1 MTSAVFFAFITSLF
15 ICMALIPPLQVN
27 AGRWSFMDLPGERK
41 VHANPIPRIGGIA
54 FGFAALLSI
63 FFWVP
68 QDPIIL
74 PVLLGAAIILGFGIW
89 DDRANLHYRS
99 KLIGQL
105 LAVLVI
111 VAVGHIW
118 FEQVPFFYEEEAP
131 LWLTIPLTVVFL
143 VGASNAV
150 NLSDGLD
157 GLAGGLAFLS
167 FAGIAYLA
175 YLSHDTTVLILAA
188 GFLGGLLGF
197 LRYNTYPAKIFMGD
211 AGSQLLGF
219 SMGVLV
225 LLLSDPARAPFPVSV
240 GLLVL
245 GLPFLDTI
253 AVMGQRLA
261 KGRSPFIGD
270 RNHVHHK
277 LLALGLSHYEAVIV
291 IYGIQAVMVGL
302 AYLLRWQSD
311 ALILATYA
319 AFALAMFALF
329 AATERGGM
337 LLSESSKGRVL
348 SDTKLARAGL
358 WFSDMAPRF
367 LAVVVPL
374 FLIANVFLP
383 GHVPIDVGY
392 AALSLFVVVLGGLWF
407 FPHYRSHFVRGGLYV
422 GSAFLMYM
430 GEQSGLPEI
439 WPIYVTQN
447 TLLAVIAILV
457 LLSMRFSRGNR
468 FQTTPLDY
476 LMVFFALIVPLLP
489 EMRADMPTLSVL
501 AAKLIV
507 LYFSFELLLHTF
519 ADRMKQFGLVSL
531 GILLG
536 LGVRAWL

>member
-1 MTSAVFFAFITSLF
+1 MTSAVFFTFICSLF
-15 ICMALIPPLQVN
+15 ICMALIPLLQRY
-27 AGRWSFMDLPGERK
+27 ASQWQLLDMPGGRK
-41 VHANPIPRIGGIA
+41 VHANPTPRIGGIA
-54 FGFAALLSI
+54 FGLASAVSICIWGTQEPVVLPMLLSGLVI
-63 FFWVP
+63 M
-68 QDPIIL
+68 
-74 PVLLGAAIILGFGIW
+74 GFGIW
-89 DDRANLHYRS
+89 DDRAGLNYKT
-99 KLIGQL
+99 KLLGQL
-105 LAVLVI
+105 AAAFVI
-111 VAVGHIW
+111 IVFGEVH
-118 FEQVPFFYEEEAP
+118 FVQLPFLYEQDAP
-131 LWLTIPLTVVFL
+131 LWLTLPLTLIFL
-143 VGASNAV
+143 LGAANAV

-175 YLSHDTTVLILAA
+175 YTSHDLTVLISATGL
-188 GFLGGLLGF
+188 LGGLLGF

-225 LLLSDPARAPFPVSV
+225 LLLIDPSRAPFPVSV
-240 GLLVL
+240 GLLAL

-253 AVMGQRLA
+253 AVMGQRMA
-261 KGRSPFIGD
+261 KRRSPFIGD

-277 LLALGLSHYEAVIV
+277 LLALDLSHYEAVIV

-302 AYLLRWQSD
+302 AYILRWHSD
-311 ALILATYA
+311 ALILTVYGS
-319 AFALAMFALF
+319 FAIGMFTLF
-329 AATERGGM
+329 VVAEHRGVRFV
-337 LLSESSKGRVL
+337 ESGDGRVL
-348 SDTKLARAGL
+348 GNTQLAHAGMWL
-358 WFSDMAPRF
+358 SDMALKF
-367 LAVVVPL
+367 LAVMVPL
-374 FLIANVFLP
+374 FLVVNVFLP
-383 GHVPIDVGY
+383 GHVPMDVGY
-392 AALSLFVVVLGGLWF
+392 AALSLFAVVLGGLWF
-407 FPHYRSHFVRGGLYV
+407 MPQYRSHFVRGGLYV

-430 GEQSGLPEI
+430 GEQGDISDI

-447 TLLAVIAILV
+447 TLLAVMAILV
-457 LLSMRFSRGNR
+457 LLSMRFNRESR

-519 ADRMKQFGLVSL
+519 TERVKQFGLVSL
-531 GILLG
+531 WVLLG

>member
-1 MTSAVFFAFITSLF
+1 MTSAVFFSFITSLF

-27 AGRWSFMDLPGERK
+27 AGRWRFMDLPGERK

-54 FGFAALLSI
+54 FGFSALLSI

-68 QDPIIL
+68 QDPIVL
-74 PVLLGAAIILGFGIW
+74 PVLLSSLIILGFGIW
-89 DDRANLHYRS
+89 DDRAGLHYKI

-105 LAVLVI
+105 LAALVVVI
-111 VAVGHIW
+111 GGIH
-118 FEQVPFFYEEEAP
+118 FEQIPFLFEDNVPM
-131 LWLTIPLTVVFL
+131 WLAIPLTVLFL
-143 VGASNAV
+143 VGAANAV

-157 GLAGGLAFLS
+157 GLAGGLAFLG

-175 YLSHDTTVLILAA
+175 YLAHDVTVLVMAA
-188 GFLGGLLGF
+188 GILGGLLGF
-197 LRYNTYPAKIFMGD
+197 LRYNTYPAIIFMGD

-225 LLLSDPARAPFPVSV
+225 LVLSDPSRTPFTVAV
-240 GLLVL
+240 GLLIL

-253 AVMGQRLA
+253 AVMGQRLIR
-261 KGRSPFIGD
+261 GRSPFIGD

-291 IYGIQAVMVGL
+291 IYGIQATMLGL
-302 AYLLRWQSD
+302 AYFLRWQSD
-311 ALILATYA
+311 ALVLAAYG
-319 AFALAMFALF
+319 AFAMAMFTLF
-329 AATERGGM
+329 VATERGDLARSSPPDGRM
-337 LLSESSKGRVL
+337 LSN
-348 SDTKLARAGL
+348 TKLARAAQWL
-358 WFSDMAPRF
+358 SEMAPRF
-367 LAVVVPL
+367 LAIVVPS

-383 GHVPIDVGY
+383 GHVPLDVGY
-392 AALSLFVVVLGGLWF
+392 AALSLFAVLLAGLWLL
-407 FPHYRSHFVRGGLYV
+407 PQHRSHFVRGGLYV

-430 GEQSGLPEI
+430 GEQSNLSDM
-439 WPIYVTQN
+439 WPLYVTYN
-447 TLLAVIAILV
+447 TLLAIIAILV
-457 LLSMRFSRGNR
+457 VLSMRFGRGNR

-476 LMVFFALIVPLLP
+476 LIVFFALIVPLLP
-489 EMRADMPTLSVL
+489 EMRADMPTLSIL

-519 ADRMKQFGLVSL
+519 DDRMKQFGFVSL
-531 GILLG
+531 WILFG

>member
-1 MTSAVFFAFITSLF
+1 MTSAVFFSFITSLF
-15 ICMALIPPLQVN
+15 ICMALIPPLQLN

-41 VHANPIPRIGGIA
+41 VHANPIPRVGGIA

-68 QDPIIL
+68 QDPIIP
-74 PVLLGAAIILGFGIW
+74 PVLVSAAIILGFGIW
-89 DDRANLHYRS
+89 DDRANLNYRT

-105 LAVLVI
+105 LAVFVVVVI
-111 VAVGHIW
+111 GHIR
-118 FEQVPFFYEEEAP
+118 FEQIPFFYEEEAP
-131 LWLTIPLTVVFL
+131 LWLTVPLTVVFL

-167 FAGIAYLA
+167 FAGIAYLT
-175 YLSHDTTVLILAA
+175 YLSHDITLLVLAA

-197 LRYNTYPAKIFMGD
+197 LRYNTYPARIFMGD

-225 LLLSDPARAPFPVSV
+225 LVLSDPSRTPFPVSV

-253 AVMGQRLA
+253 AVMAQRIA

-270 RNHVHHK
+270 RNQGHHK

-311 ALILATYA
+311 ALIFTMYG
-319 AFALAMFALF
+319 AFATAMFALF
-329 AATERGGM
+329 VATERRRVP
-337 LLSESSKGRVL
+337 LSVSSSGRVL

-358 WFSDMAPRF
+358 WLSDMAPRF

-374 FLIANVFLP
+374 FLVANVFLP
-383 GHVPIDVGY
+383 GRVPMDVGY
-392 AALSLFVVVLGGLWF
+392 AALSLFAVVLVGLWL
-407 FPHYRSHFVRGGLYV
+407 FPEYRSHFVRGGLYV

-430 GEQSGLPEI
+430 GEQSGMSDI
-439 WPIYVTQN
+439 WPIYVTHN
-447 TLLAVIAILV
+447 TLLALIALLV

-489 EMRADMPTLSVL
+489 EMRADMPTLSIL

-519 ADRMKQFGLVSL
+519 AERMRQFGLVSL
-531 GILLG
+531 WVLLG
-536 LGVRAWL
+536 LGIKAWL

>member
-1 MTSAVFFAFITSLF
+1 MTPVLMS
-15 ICMALIPPLQVN
+15 ALII
-27 AGRWSFMDLPGERK
+27 M
-41 VHANPIPRIGGIA
+41 
-54 FGFAALLSI
+54 
-63 FFWVP
+63 
-68 QDPIIL
+68 
-74 PVLLGAAIILGFGIW
+74 GFGIW
-89 DDRANLHYRS
+89 DDRANLNYKT
-99 KLIGQL
+99 KLVGQL
-105 LAVLVI
+105 LAVFVVVVI
-111 VAVGHIW
+111 GQIH
-118 FEQVPFFYEEEAP
+118 FEQIPFFDEEEAP
-131 LWLTIPLTVVFL
+131 LWLAVPLTVVFL

-175 YLSHDTTVLILAA
+175 YLSHDLTVLVLAA

-225 LLLSDPARAPFPVSV
+225 LLLSDPSRDPFPISV

-253 AVMGQRLA
+253 AVMAQRLA
-261 KGRSPFIGD
+261 KGCSPFIGD

-329 AATERGGM
+329 AATERGRM
-337 LLSESSKGRVL
+337 ILSETSKGRVL
-348 SDTKLARAGL
+348 SDSKLARAGL

-392 AALSLFVVVLGGLWF
+392 AALSLFVVVLGGLRF
-407 FPHYRSHFVRGGLYV
+407 LPRYRSHFVRGGLYV

-430 GEQSGLPEI
+430 GEQSRIPDI

-447 TLLAVIAILV
+447 TLLAMIAILV

>member
-1 MTSAVFFAFITSLF
+1 MTSAVFFSFITSLF
-15 ICMALIPPLQVN
+15 ICMALIPPLQMN

-63 FFWVP
+63 FFWAP
-68 QDPIIL
+68 QDPIIT
-74 PVLLGAAIILGFGIW
+74 PVLVSATIILGFGIW
-89 DDRANLHYRS
+89 DDRANLNYRT
-99 KLIGQL
+99 KLVGQL
-105 LAVLVI
+105 LAIFVVVI
-111 VAVGHIW
+111 FGHIH
-118 FEQVPFFYEEEAP
+118 FEQIPFLHDEEAP
-131 LWLTIPLTVVFL
+131 LWLTMPLTVVFL

-175 YLSHDTTVLILAA
+175 YLSHETTVLVLAA

-197 LRYNTYPAKIFMGD
+197 LRYNTYPARIFMGD

-225 LLLSDPARAPFPVSV
+225 LLMSDPARAPFPVTV

-245 GLPFLDTI
+245 GLPFLDTL

-277 LLALGLSHYEAVIV
+277 LLALGLSHHEAVIV

-311 ALILATYA
+311 ALIFTMYG

-329 AATERGGM
+329 VAAERGGL
-337 LLSESSKGRVL
+337 LLSETSKGRVL
-348 SDTKLARAGL
+348 SDTKLARAGIWL
-358 WFSDMAPRF
+358 SDMAPRF

-374 FLIANVFLP
+374 FLIASVFLP
-383 GHVPIDVGY
+383 GHVPMDVGY
-392 AALSLFVVVLGGLWF
+392 AAFSLFAVVLGGLWF
-407 FPHYRSHFVRGGLYV
+407 MPEYRSHFVRGGLYV

-430 GEQSGLPEI
+430 GEQSGIPEI

-447 TLLAVIAILV
+447 TLLALIALLV

-489 EMRADMPTLSVL
+489 EMRADMPTLSIL

-507 LYFSFELLLHTF
+507 LYFSFELLLHSF
-519 ADRMKQFGLVSL
+519 VDRVKHLGFLSL
-531 GILLG
+531 WVLFG

>member
-1 MTSAVFFAFITSLF
+1 MTSAVFFCFITSLF
-15 ICMALIPPLQVN
+15 ICMALIPPLQMN

-54 FGFAALLSI
+54 FGSAAILSI

-68 QDPIIL
+68 QDPVIAPAL
-74 PVLLGAAIILGFGIW
+74 VSAAILLGFGIW
-89 DDRANLHYRS
+89 DDRANLNYRT
-99 KLIGQL
+99 KLLGQL
-105 LAVLVI
+105 LAVLVVVVI
-111 VAVGHIW
+111 GQIR
-118 FEQVPFFYEEEAP
+118 FEQIPFLYEEEAP
-131 LWLTIPLTVVFL
+131 LWLTVPLTVIFL

-150 NLSDGLD
+150 NFSDGLD

-175 YLSHDTTVLILAA
+175 YLFHDTTVLVLAA

-197 LRYNTYPAKIFMGD
+197 LRYNTYPARIFMGD

-219 SMGVLV
+219 SMGILV
-225 LLLSDPARAPFPVSV
+225 ILMGDPARDPFPVSI
-240 GLLVL
+240 GLLLL
-245 GLPFLDTI
+245 GLPFLDTV
-253 AVMGQRLA
+253 AVMIQRLL

-277 LLALGLSHYEAVIV
+277 LLALGLSHHEAVIV

-311 ALILATYA
+311 KLILTVYG
-319 AFALAMFALF
+319 AFATGMFTLF
-329 AATERGGM
+329 VATERRRVP
-337 LLSESSKGRVL
+337 LSVSSSGRVL

-358 WFSDMAPRF
+358 WLSDMAPKF
-367 LAVVVPL
+367 LAIVVPL
-374 FLIANVFLP
+374 FLVANVFLP
-383 GHVPIDVGY
+383 GHVPTDVGV
-392 AALSLFVVVLGGLWF
+392 AAISLFVVVMAGPWF
-407 FPHYRSHFVRGGLYV
+407 MPQYRSHFVRGGLYV

-430 GEQSGLPEI
+430 GEQSGMLDI
-439 WPIYVTQN
+439 WPVYVTHN
-447 TLLAVIAILV
+447 TLLALIALLV
-457 LLSMRFSRGNR
+457 LLSMRFSRANR

-489 EMRADMPTLSVL
+489 EMRADMPTLSIL

-507 LYFSFELLLHTF
+507 LYFSFELILHTF
-519 ADRMKQFGLVSL
+519 NDRMKQFGLVSL
-531 GILLG
+531 WILLG
-536 LGVRAWL
+536 LGIRAWL

>member
-1 MTSAVFFAFITSLF
+1 MTSAVFFSFITSLF
-15 ICMALIPPLQVN
+15 ICMALIPPLQMN

-54 FGFAALLSI
+54 FGFAALLSV
-63 FFWVP
+63 FFWAP
-68 QDPIIL
+68 QDPIIT
-74 PVLLGAAIILGFGIW
+74 PVLVSATIILGFGIW
-89 DDRANLHYRS
+89 DDRANLNYRT
-99 KLIGQL
+99 KLVGQL
-105 LAVLVI
+105 LAIFVVVI
-111 VAVGHIW
+111 FGHIH
-118 FEQVPFFYEEEAP
+118 FEQIPFLHDEEAP
-131 LWLTIPLTVVFL
+131 LWLTMPLTVVFL

-175 YLSHDTTVLILAA
+175 YLSHETTVLVLAA

-197 LRYNTYPAKIFMGD
+197 LRYNTYPARIFMGD

-225 LLLSDPARAPFPVSV
+225 LLMSDPARAPFPVTV

-245 GLPFLDTI
+245 GLPFLDTL

-277 LLALGLSHYEAVIV
+277 LLALGLSHHEAVIV

-311 ALILATYA
+311 ALIFTMYG

-329 AATERGGM
+329 VAAERGGL
-337 LLSESSKGRVL
+337 LLSETSKGRVL
-348 SDTKLARAGL
+348 SDTKLARAGIWL
-358 WFSDMAPRF
+358 SDMAPRF

-374 FLIANVFLP
+374 FLIASVFLP
-383 GHVPIDVGY
+383 GHVPMDVGY
-392 AALSLFVVVLGGLWF
+392 AAFSLFAVVLGGLWF
-407 FPHYRSHFVRGGLYV
+407 MPEYRSHFVRGGLYV

-430 GEQSGLPEI
+430 GEQSGIPEI

-447 TLLAVIAILV
+447 TLLALIALLV

-489 EMRADMPTLSVL
+489 EMRADMPTLSIL

-507 LYFSFELLLHTF
+507 LYFSFELLLHSF
-519 ADRMKQFGLVSL
+519 VDRVKHLGFLSL
-531 GILLG
+531 WVLFG
-536 LGVRAWL
+536 LGVKAWL

>member
-1 MTSAVFFAFITSLF
+1 MTSAVFFSFITSLF
-15 ICMALIPPLQVN
+15 ICMALIPPLQLN

-41 VHANPIPRIGGIA
+41 VHETPIPRIGGIA

-68 QDPIIL
+68 QDSIMT
-74 PVLLGAAIILGFGIW
+74 PVLMSALIILGFGIW
-89 DDRANLHYRS
+89 DDRANLNYKT
-99 KLIGQL
+99 KLVGQL
-105 LAVLVI
+105 LAVFVVVI
-111 VAVGHIW
+111 LGHIR
-118 FEQVPFFYEEEAP
+118 FEQIPFVFEEEPP
-131 LWLTIPLTVVFL
+131 LWLTVPLTVVFL
-143 VGASNAV
+143 LGAANAV

-175 YLSHDTTVLILAA
+175 YLSHDSIVLVLAA

-197 LRYNTYPAKIFMGD
+197 LRYNTYPARIFMGD

-225 LLLSDPARAPFPVSV
+225 ILMSDPGRDPFPVSI
-240 GLLVL
+240 GLLLL

-270 RNHVHHK
+270 RNHIHHK
-277 LLALGLSHYEAVIV
+277 LLALGLSHHEAVIV
-291 IYGIQAVMVGL
+291 IYGIQAFMVGL

-319 AFALAMFALF
+319 AFAAAMFALF
-329 AATERGGM
+329 VATERGG
-337 LLSESSKGRVL
+337 LVVSGAGDGRVF
-348 SDTKLARAGL
+348 SETKLARAGL
-358 WFSDMAPRF
+358 WLSDMAPRF

-392 AALSLFVVVLGGLWF
+392 AALSLFVVVLGGLRF
-407 FPHYRSHFVRGGLYV
+407 LPHYRSHFVRGGLYV

-430 GEQSGLPEI
+430 GEQSGLPDT
-439 WPIYVTQN
+439 WPIYMTQN

-476 LMVFFALIVPLLP
+476 LMVFFALVVPLLP
-489 EMRADMPTLSVL
+489 EMRADMPTLSIL

-519 ADRMKQFGLVSL
+519 VDRMKQFGFVSL
-531 GILLG
+531 WILLG
-536 LGVRAWL
+536 LGLRAWL

>member
-1 MTSAVFFAFITSLF
+1 MTSAVFFSFITSLF
-15 ICMALIPPLQVN
+15 ICMALIPPLQLN
-27 AGRWSFMDLPGERK
+27 AGRWSFMDLPGGRK

-54 FGFAALLSI
+54 FGSAALLSI

-68 QDPIIL
+68 QDPAVG
-74 PVLLGAAIILGFGIW
+74 PVLLSALVILAFGIW
-89 DDRANLHYRS
+89 DDRANLNYKV
-99 KLIGQL
+99 KLVGQL
-105 LAVLVI
+105 VAVFAVVI
-111 VAVGHIW
+111 VGDIRL
-118 FEQVPFFYEEEAP
+118 EQVPFLYDENAP
-131 LWLTIPLTVVFL
+131 LWLALPLTVVFL
-143 VGASNAV
+143 VGAANAV

-175 YLSHDTTVLILAA
+175 YLSHDTTVLVLAA

-197 LRYNTYPAKIFMGD
+197 LRYNTYPARIFMGD

-225 LLLSDPARAPFPVSV
+225 LLLSDPSRNPFPVTI

-311 ALILATYA
+311 ALILTMYGTF
-319 AFALAMFALF
+319 AFAMFALF
-329 AATERGGM
+329 VATERGGI
-337 LLSESSKGRVL
+337 LLSESMDGRVL
-348 SDTKLARAGL
+348 SDTKMARIGL
-358 WFSDMAPRF
+358 WLSDMAPRF

-374 FLIANVFLP
+374 FLIANVFVP
-383 GHVPIDVGY
+383 GHVPMDVGY
-392 AALSLFVVVLGGLWF
+392 AALGLFAVVLGGLWLM
-407 FPHYRSHFVRGGLYV
+407 PEYRSHFVRGGLYV

-430 GEQSGLPEI
+430 GEQSGILDI

-489 EMRADMPTLSVL
+489 EMRADMPTLSIL

-507 LYFSFELLLHTF
+507 LYFSFELMLHAF
-519 ADRMKQFGLVSL
+519 ADRVKQFGLVSL
-531 GILLG
+531 WILFG

>member
-1 MTSAVFFAFITSLF
+1 MTSAVFFSFITSLF
-15 ICMALIPPLQVN
+15 ICMALIPPLQMN

-54 FGFAALLSI
+54 FGFAALLSV
-63 FFWVP
+63 FFWAP
-68 QDPIIL
+68 QDPIIT
-74 PVLLGAAIILGFGIW
+74 PVLVSATIILGFGIW
-89 DDRANLHYRS
+89 DDRANLNYRT
-99 KLIGQL
+99 KLVGQL
-105 LAVLVI
+105 LAIFVVVI
-111 VAVGHIW
+111 FGHIH
-118 FEQVPFFYEEEAP
+118 FEQIPFLHDEEAP
-131 LWLTIPLTVVFL
+131 LWLTMPLTVVFL

-175 YLSHDTTVLILAA
+175 YLSHETTVLVLAA

-197 LRYNTYPAKIFMGD
+197 LRYNTYPARIFMGD

-225 LLLSDPARAPFPVSV
+225 LLMSDPARAPFPVTV

-245 GLPFLDTI
+245 GLPFLDTL

-277 LLALGLSHYEAVIV
+277 LLALGLSHHEAVIV

-311 ALILATYA
+311 GLILAMYG

-329 AATERGGM
+329 VATERRRVP
-337 LLSESSKGRVL
+337 LSISSSGRVL

-358 WFSDMAPRF
+358 WLSDMAPRF

-374 FLIANVFLP
+374 FLVANVFLP
-383 GHVPIDVGY
+383 GHVPTDVGL
-392 AALSLFVVVLGGLWF
+392 AAISLFVVVMAGPWF
-407 FPHYRSHFVRGGLYV
+407 MPEYRSHFVRGGLYV

-430 GEQSGLPEI
+430 GEQSGIPEI

-447 TLLAVIAILV
+447 TLLALIALLV

-489 EMRADMPTLSVL
+489 EMRADMPTLSIL

-507 LYFSFELLLHTF
+507 LYFSFELLLHSF
-519 ADRMKQFGLVSL
+519 VDRVKHLGFLSL
-531 GILLG
+531 WVLFG
-536 LGVRAWL
+536 LGVKAWL

>member
-1 MTSAVFFAFITSLF
+1 MTSAVFFSFITSLF
-15 ICMALIPPLQVN
+15 ICMALIPPLQLN
-27 AGRWSFMDLPGERK
+27 AGRWSFMDLPGGRK

-63 FFWVP
+63 FFWGP
-68 QDPIIL
+68 QDPAVG
-74 PVLLGAAIILGFGIW
+74 PVLLSALVILAFGIW
-89 DDRANLHYRS
+89 DDRANLNYKV
-99 KLIGQL
+99 KLVGQL
-105 LAVLVI
+105 VAVFAVVI
-111 VAVGHIW
+111 VGDIRL
-118 FEQVPFFYEEEAP
+118 EQVPFLYDENAP
-131 LWLTIPLTVVFL
+131 LWLALPLTVVFL
-143 VGASNAV
+143 VGAANAV

-175 YLSHDTTVLILAA
+175 YLSHDTTVLVLAA

-197 LRYNTYPAKIFMGD
+197 LRYNTYPARIFMGD

-225 LLLSDPARAPFPVSV
+225 LLLSDPSRNPFPVTI

-277 LLALGLSHYEAVIV
+277 LLALGLSHYEAVIA

-311 ALILATYA
+311 ALILTMYGTF
-319 AFALAMFALF
+319 AFAMFALF
-329 AATERGGM
+329 VATERGGI
-337 LLSESSKGRVL
+337 LLSESTDGRVL
-348 SDTKLARAGL
+348 SDTKMARIGL
-358 WFSDMAPRF
+358 WLSDMAPRF

-374 FLIANVFLP
+374 FLIANVFVP
-383 GHVPIDVGY
+383 GHVPMDVGY
-392 AALSLFVVVLGGLWF
+392 AALGLFAVVLGGLWLM
-407 FPHYRSHFVRGGLYV
+407 PEYRSHFVRGGLYV

-430 GEQSGLPEI
+430 GEQSGVPDI

-489 EMRADMPTLSVL
+489 EMRADMPTLSIL

-507 LYFSFELLLHTF
+507 LYFSFELMLHAF
-519 ADRMKQFGLVSL
+519 ADRVKQFGLVSL
-531 GILLG
+531 WILFG

>member
-1 MTSAVFFAFITSLF
+1 MTSAVFFSFITSLF
-15 ICMALIPPLQVN
+15 ICMALIPPLQLN

-54 FGFAALLSI
+54 FGFAALISI

-68 QDPIIL
+68 QDPIIA
-74 PVLLGAAIILGFGIW
+74 PVLVSAAILLGFGIW
-89 DDRANLHYRS
+89 DDRANLNYRI
-99 KLIGQL
+99 KLVGQL

-111 VAVGHIW
+111 VVIGHIR
-118 FEQVPFFYEEEAP
+118 FEQIPFFYEEEAP
-131 LWLTIPLTVVFL
+131 LWLTVPLTIVFL

-175 YLSHDTTVLILAA
+175 YLSHDTTVLVLAA

-197 LRYNTYPAKIFMGD
+197 LRYNTYPARIFMGD

-219 SMGVLV
+219 SMGILV
-225 LLLSDPARAPFPVSV
+225 LLMGDPARDPFPVSI
-240 GLLVL
+240 GLLLL

-311 ALILATYA
+311 TLVFAMYG
-319 AFALAMFALF
+319 AFATAMFALF
-329 AATERGGM
+329 VATERRR
-337 LLSESSKGRVL
+337 LPLPASSSGRVL

-358 WFSDMAPRF
+358 WLSDMAPRF
-367 LAVVVPL
+367 LAVVVPF
-374 FLIANVFLP
+374 FLVANVFLP
-383 GHVPIDVGY
+383 GHVPTDVGF
-392 AALSLFVVVLGGLWF
+392 AAISLFVVVMAGPWF
-407 FPHYRSHFVRGGLYV
+407 MPQYRSHFVRGGLYV

-430 GEQSGLPEI
+430 GEQSGMSDI
-439 WPIYVTQN
+439 WPIYVTYN
-447 TLLAVIAILV
+447 TLLALIALLV

-489 EMRADMPTLSVL
+489 EMRADMPTLSIL

-519 ADRMKQFGLVSL
+519 TDRVKQLGFLSL
-531 GILLG
+531 WVLFG
-536 LGVRAWL
+536 LGVKAWL

>member
-1 MTSAVFFAFITSLF
+1 MTSAVFFSFITSLF
-15 ICMALIPPLQVN
+15 ICMALIPPLQLN

-41 VHANPIPRIGGIA
+41 VHETPIPRIGGIA

-68 QDPIIL
+68 QDPIMT
-74 PVLLGAAIILGFGIW
+74 PVLMSALIIMGFGIW
-89 DDRANLHYRS
+89 DDRANLNYKT
-99 KLIGQL
+99 KLAGQL
-105 LAVLVI
+105 LAVFVVVVI
-111 VAVGHIW
+111 GQIH
-118 FEQVPFFYEEEAP
+118 FEQIPFFDEEEAP
-131 LWLTIPLTVVFL
+131 LWLAVPLTVVFL

-175 YLSHDTTVLILAA
+175 YLSHDLTVLVLAA

-225 LLLSDPARAPFPVSV
+225 LLLSDPSRNPFPVSV

-253 AVMGQRLA
+253 AVMAQRLA
-261 KGRSPFIGD
+261 KGCSPFIGD

-311 ALILATYA
+311 ALILATYG

-329 AATERGGM
+329 AATERGRM
-337 LLSESSKGRVL
+337 ILSETSKGRVL
-348 SDTKLARAGL
+348 SDSKLARAGL

-383 GHVPIDVGY
+383 GHVPMDVGY
-392 AALSLFVVVLGGLWF
+392 AALSLFAIVLGGFWF
-407 FPHYRSHFVRGGLYV
+407 LPQYRSHFVRGGLYV

-430 GEQSGLPEI
+430 GEQSGLPDI

-489 EMRADMPTLSVL
+489 EMRADMPTLSIL

-531 GILLG
+531 WILLG

>member
-1 MTSAVFFAFITSLF
+1 MTSAVFFSFITSLF
-15 ICMALIPPLQVN
+15 ICMALIPPLQLN
-27 AGRWSFMDLPGERK
+27 ASRWSFMDLPGDRK

-68 QDPIIL
+68 QDPIIP
-74 PVLLGAAIILGFGIW
+74 PVLMSAAIILGFGIW
-89 DDRANLHYRS
+89 DDRANLNYRT
-99 KLIGQL
+99 KLVGQL
-105 LAVLVI
+105 LTVFVVVVI
-111 VAVGHIW
+111 GGVH
-118 FEQVPFFYEEEAP
+118 FEQIPFFYEEEAP
-131 LWLTIPLTVVFL
+131 FWLTLPVTVVFL
-143 VGASNAV
+143 VGASNAI

-157 GLAGGLAFLS
+157 GLAGGLAFLT

-175 YLSHDTTVLILAA
+175 YLSHDLTVLVLSS

-197 LRYNTYPAKIFMGD
+197 LRYNTYPARIFMGD

-225 LLLSDPARAPFPVSV
+225 ILLSNPSRYPFPASI

-261 KGRSPFIGD
+261 RGRSPFIGD

-277 LLALGLSHYEAVIV
+277 LLALGLSHHEAVIV
-291 IYGIQAVMVGL
+291 IYAIQAVMVGL

-311 ALILATYA
+311 ALILTMYS
-319 AFALAMFALF
+319 AFAAAMFALF
-329 AATERGGM
+329 IATERGSI
-337 LLSESSKGRVL
+337 LLSGTSKGRVL
-348 SDTKLARAGL
+348 SDSKLARAGL
-358 WFSDMAPRF
+358 WLSEMAPRF

-374 FLIANVFLP
+374 FLVFNLFLP
-383 GHVPIDVGY
+383 GRVPMDVGY
-392 AALSLFVVVLGGLWF
+392 AALSLFAVVLIGMWF
-407 FPHYRSHFVRGGLYV
+407 MPQHRSHFVRGGLYV
-422 GSAFLMYM
+422 GSAFLLYM
-430 GEQSGLPEI
+430 GEQSDMPDV

-447 TLLAVIAILV
+447 TFLALIALLV

-476 LMVFFALIVPLLP
+476 LIVFFALIVPLLP
-489 EMRADMPTLSVL
+489 EMRADMPTLSIL
-501 AAKLIV
+501 AGKLIV
-507 LYFSFELLLHTF
+507 LFFSFELLLHTF
-519 ADRMKQFGLVSL
+519 VDRIKQLGFLSL
-531 GILLG
+531 WVLFG
-536 LGVRAWL
+536 LGVRAWF

>member
-1 MTSAVFFAFITSLF
+1 MTSAVFFSFITSLF
-15 ICMALIPPLQVN
+15 ICMALIPPLQAN
-27 AGRWSFMDLPGERK
+27 AGRWRFMDLPGERK

-68 QDPIIL
+68 QDPVIPTVLVSVSIL
-74 PVLLGAAIILGFGIW
+74 LAFGIW
-89 DDRANLHYRS
+89 DDRVNLNYRT
-99 KLIGQL
+99 KLVGQL
-105 LAVLVI
+105 LAVLVVI
-111 VAVGHIW
+111 GIGHIH
-118 FEQVPFFYEEEAP
+118 FKQIPFFYEEEVP
-131 LWLTIPLTVVFL
+131 LWLAVPLTLIFL

-175 YLSHDTTVLILAA
+175 YLSHDTTVLVLAA
-188 GFLGGLLGF
+188 GYLGGLLGF
-197 LRYNTYPAKIFMGD
+197 LRYNTYPARIFMGD

-219 SMGVLV
+219 SMGILV
-225 LLLSDPARAPFPVSV
+225 LLMGDPARNPFPVSI
-240 GLLVL
+240 GLLLL

-261 KGRSPFIGD
+261 KGRSPFVGD

-311 ALILATYA
+311 ALICIMYG
-319 AFALAMFALF
+319 AFAAAMFALF
-329 AATERGGM
+329 VATERRRVP
-337 LLSESSKGRVL
+337 SSVSSSGRVL

-358 WFSDMAPRF
+358 WLSEMAPRF
-367 LAVVVPL
+367 LAVVVPV
-374 FLIANVFLP
+374 FLIANVFVP
-383 GHVPIDVGY
+383 GHVPMDVGY
-392 AALSLFVVVLGGLWF
+392 AAISLFVVVLGGFWF
-407 FPHYRSHFVRGGLYV
+407 MPQYRSHFVRGGLYV

-430 GEQSGLPEI
+430 GEQSGIPEI

-447 TLLAVIAILV
+447 SLLALIAILV

-489 EMRADMPTLSVL
+489 EMRADMPTLSIL

-519 ADRMKQFGLVSL
+519 TDRVRQLGLVSL
-531 GILLG
+531 WILLG

>member
-1 MTSAVFFAFITSLF
+1 MTSAIFFSFITSLF
-15 ICMALIPPLQVN
+15 ICMALIPPLQLN

-54 FGFAALLSI
+54 FGFAALLSV
-63 FFWVP
+63 FFWAP
-68 QDPIIL
+68 QDPIIT
-74 PVLLGAAIILGFGIW
+74 PVLVSATIILGFGIW
-89 DDRANLHYRS
+89 DDRANLNYRT
-99 KLIGQL
+99 KLVGQL
-105 LAVLVI
+105 LAIFVVVI
-111 VAVGHIW
+111 FGHIH
-118 FEQVPFFYEEEAP
+118 FEQIPFIHDEDAP
-131 LWLTIPLTVVFL
+131 LWLTMPLTVVFL

-175 YLSHDTTVLILAA
+175 YLSHETTVLVLAA

-197 LRYNTYPAKIFMGD
+197 LRYNTYPARIFMGD

-225 LLLSDPARAPFPVSV
+225 LLMSDPARAPFPVTV

-245 GLPFLDTI
+245 GLPFLDTL

-261 KGRSPFIGD
+261 KGRSPCIGD
-270 RNHVHHK
+270 RNHVHHT
-277 LLALGLSHYEAVIV
+277 LLALGLSHHEAVIV

-311 ALILATYA
+311 ALIFTMYG

-329 AATERGGM
+329 VAAERGGL
-337 LLSESSKGRVL
+337 LLSETSKGRVL
-348 SDTKLARAGL
+348 SDTKLARAGIWL
-358 WFSDMAPRF
+358 SDMAPRF

-374 FLIANVFLP
+374 FLIASVFLP
-383 GHVPIDVGY
+383 GHVPMDVGY
-392 AALSLFVVVLGGLWF
+392 AAFSLFAVVLGGLWF
-407 FPHYRSHFVRGGLYV
+407 MPEYRSHFVRGGLYV

-430 GEQSGLPEI
+430 GEQSGIPEI

-447 TLLAVIAILV
+447 TLLALIALLV

-489 EMRADMPTLSVL
+489 EMRADMPTLSIL

-507 LYFSFELLLHTF
+507 LYFSFELLLHSF
-519 ADRMKQFGLVSL
+519 VDRVKQFGFLSL
-531 GILLG
+531 WVLFG

>member
-1 MTSAVFFAFITSLF
+1 MTSAVFFSFITSLF
-15 ICMALIPPLQVN
+15 ICMALIPPLQLN
-27 AGRWSFMDLPGERK
+27 AGRWSFMDLPGGRK

-63 FFWVP
+63 FFWIP
-68 QDPIIL
+68 QDPII
-74 PVLLGAAIILGFGIW
+74 PSVLLSAAIILGFGIW
-89 DDRANLHYRS
+89 DDRANLNYKS

-105 LAVLVI
+105 LAVLVVVVI
-111 VAVGHIW
+111 GHIR
-118 FEQVPFFYEEEAP
+118 FEQIPFFYEEEAP
-131 LWLTIPLTVVFL
+131 LWLTVPVTVVFL

-175 YLSHDTTVLILAA
+175 YLSHDTTVLVLAA

-197 LRYNTYPAKIFMGD
+197 LRYNTYPARIFMGD

-219 SMGVLV
+219 TMGVLV
-225 LLLSDPARAPFPVSV
+225 LLLSDPARAPFPVTV

-245 GLPFLDTI
+245 GLPFLDTL

-261 KGRSPFIGD
+261 KGRSPFVGD

-291 IYGIQAVMVGL
+291 IYAIQAVMVGL
-302 AYLLRWQSD
+302 AYVLRWQSD
-311 ALILATYA
+311 ALILMMYGT
-319 AFALAMFALF
+319 FALAMFALF
-329 AATERGGM
+329 LATVRGAF
-337 LLSESSKGRVL
+337 LLSETSRGRLL

-358 WFSDMAPRF
+358 WLSDMAPRF

-383 GHVPIDVGY
+383 GHVPMDLGY
-392 AALSLFVVVLGGLWF
+392 AALSLFAVVLGGLWF
-407 FPHYRSHFVRGGLYV
+407 VPKYRSHFVRGGLYV

-430 GEQSGLPEI
+430 GEQSSISEI

-447 TLLAVIAILV
+447 TFLAIIALLV

-476 LMVFFALIVPLLP
+476 LMVFFAFIVPLLP
-489 EMRADMPTLSVL
+489 EMRADMPTLSIL

-531 GILLG
+531 WILLG

>member
-1 MTSAVFFAFITSLF
+1 
-15 ICMALIPPLQVN
+15 
-27 AGRWSFMDLPGERK
+27 MDLPGERK

-54 FGFAALLSI
+54 FGFSALLSI

-68 QDPIIL
+68 QDPIVL
-74 PVLLGAAIILGFGIW
+74 PVLLSSLIILGFGIW
-89 DDRANLHYRS
+89 DDRAGLHYKI

-105 LAVLVI
+105 LAALVVVI
-111 VAVGHIW
+111 GGIH
-118 FEQVPFFYEEEAP
+118 FEQIPFLFEDNVPM
-131 LWLTIPLTVVFL
+131 WLAIPLTVLFL
-143 VGASNAV
+143 VGAANAV

-157 GLAGGLAFLS
+157 GLAGGLAFLG

-175 YLSHDTTVLILAA
+175 YLAHDVTVLVMAA
-188 GFLGGLLGF
+188 GILGGLLGF
-197 LRYNTYPAKIFMGD
+197 LRYNTYPAIIFMGD

-225 LLLSDPARAPFPVSV
+225 LVLSDPSRTPFTVAV
-240 GLLVL
+240 GLLIL

-253 AVMGQRLA
+253 AVMGQRLIR
-261 KGRSPFIGD
+261 GRSPFIGD

-291 IYGIQAVMVGL
+291 IYGIQATMLGL

-311 ALILATYA
+311 ALVLAAYG
-319 AFALAMFALF
+319 AFAMAMFTLF
-329 AATERGGM
+329 VATERGDLARSSPPDGRM
-337 LLSESSKGRVL
+337 LSN
-348 SDTKLARAGL
+348 TKLARAAQWL
-358 WFSDMAPRF
+358 SEMAPRF
-367 LAVVVPL
+367 LAIVVPS

-383 GHVPIDVGY
+383 GHVPLDVGY
-392 AALSLFVVVLGGLWF
+392 AALSLFAVLLAGLWLL
-407 FPHYRSHFVRGGLYV
+407 PQHRSHFVRGGLYV

-430 GEQSGLPEI
+430 GEQSNLSDM
-439 WPIYVTQN
+439 WPLYVTYN
-447 TLLAVIAILV
+447 TLLAIIAILV
-457 LLSMRFSRGNR
+457 VLSMRFGRGNR

-476 LMVFFALIVPLLP
+476 LIVFFALIVPLLP
-489 EMRADMPTLSVL
+489 EMRADMPTLSIL

-519 ADRMKQFGLVSL
+519 DDRMKQFGFVSL
-531 GILLG
+531 WILFG

>member
-1 MTSAVFFAFITSLF
+1 MTSAVFFSFITSLF
-15 ICMALIPPLQVN
+15 ICMALIPPLQAN
-27 AGRWSFMDLPGERK
+27 AGRWRFMDLPGERK

-68 QDPIIL
+68 QDPVIPTVLVSVSIL
-74 PVLLGAAIILGFGIW
+74 LAFGIW
-89 DDRANLHYRS
+89 DDRVNLNYRT
-99 KLIGQL
+99 KLVGQL
-105 LAVLVI
+105 LAVLVVI
-111 VAVGHIW
+111 GIGHIH
-118 FEQVPFFYEEEAP
+118 FEQIPFFYEEEVP
-131 LWLTIPLTVVFL
+131 LWLAVPLTLIFL

-175 YLSHDTTVLILAA
+175 YLSHDTTVLVLAA
-188 GFLGGLLGF
+188 GYLGGLLGF
-197 LRYNTYPAKIFMGD
+197 LRYNTYPARIFMGD

-219 SMGVLV
+219 SMGILV
-225 LLLSDPARAPFPVSV
+225 LLMGDPARNPFPVSI
-240 GLLVL
+240 GLLLL

-311 ALILATYA
+311 ALICIMYG
-319 AFALAMFALF
+319 AFAAAMFALF
-329 AATERGGM
+329 VATERRRVP
-337 LLSESSKGRVL
+337 SSVSSSGRVL

-358 WFSDMAPRF
+358 WLSEMAPRF
-367 LAVVVPL
+367 LAVVVPV
-374 FLIANVFLP
+374 FLIANVFVP
-383 GHVPIDVGY
+383 GHVPMDVGY
-392 AALSLFVVVLGGLWF
+392 AAISLFVVVLGGFWF
-407 FPHYRSHFVRGGLYV
+407 MPQYRSHFVRGGLYV

-430 GEQSGLPEI
+430 GEQSGIPEI

-447 TLLAVIAILV
+447 SLLALIAILV

-489 EMRADMPTLSVL
+489 EMRADMPTLSIL

-519 ADRMKQFGLVSL
+519 TDRVRQLGLVSL
-531 GILLG
+531 WILLG

>member
-1 MTSAVFFAFITSLF
+1 MTSAVFFSFVTSLF

-54 FGFAALLSI
+54 FGFSALLSM

-68 QDPIIL
+68 QDPIVL
-74 PVLLGAAIILGFGIW
+74 PVLLSSLLMLGFGIW
-89 DDRANLHYRS
+89 DDRANLNYRI
-99 KLIGQL
+99 KLVGQL
-105 LAVLVI
+105 FAALVVVTGGI
-111 VAVGHIW
+111 R
-118 FEQVPFFYEEEAP
+118 FEQIPFLFEDNVPM
-131 LWLTIPLTVVFL
+131 WLAIPLTVVFL
-143 VGASNAV
+143 VGAANAV

-175 YLSHDTTVLILAA
+175 YLAHDLPVLVMAA
-188 GFLGGLLGF
+188 GILGGLLGF

-225 LLLSDPARAPFPVSV
+225 LVLSDPSRTPFTVTV

-253 AVMGQRLA
+253 AVMGQRLV

-291 IYGIQAVMVGL
+291 IYGIQAVMVSL

-311 ALILATYA
+311 ALVLGAYG
-319 AFALAMFALF
+319 AFAIAMFALF
-329 AATERGGM
+329 VATERVDLVLSSPPGGRM
-337 LLSESSKGRVL
+337 L
-348 SDTKLARAGL
+348 SDTKLARVAQWL
-358 WFSDMAPRF
+358 SEMAPRF
-367 LAVVVPL
+367 LAIVVPF
-374 FLIANVFLP
+374 FLVANVFLP
-383 GHVPIDVGY
+383 GRVPLDVGY
-392 AALSLFVVVLGGLWF
+392 AALSLFAVVLAGLWLL
-407 FPHYRSHFVRGGLYV
+407 PQHRSHFVRGGLYV

-430 GEQSGLPEI
+430 GEQSGLPDM
-439 WPIYVTQN
+439 WPLYVTHN
-447 TLLAVIAILV
+447 ALLAIIAILV
-457 LLSMRFSRGNR
+457 VLSMRFSRGNR

-489 EMRADMPTLSVL
+489 EMRADMPTLSIL

-519 ADRMKQFGLVSL
+519 DDRMKQFGLVSL
-531 GILLG
+531 WILFG
-536 LGVRAWL
+536 LGIRAWL

>member
-1 MTSAVFFAFITSLF
+1 MTSAVFFSFITSLF
-15 ICMALIPPLQVN
+15 ICMALIPPLQMN

-63 FFWVP
+63 FFWAP
-68 QDPIIL
+68 QDPIIT
-74 PVLLGAAIILGFGIW
+74 PVLVSATIILGFGIW
-89 DDRANLHYRS
+89 DDRANLNYRT
-99 KLIGQL
+99 KLVGQL
-105 LAVLVI
+105 LAIFVVVI
-111 VAVGHIW
+111 FGHIH
-118 FEQVPFFYEEEAP
+118 FEQIPFIHDEEAP
-131 LWLTIPLTVVFL
+131 LWLTMPLTVVFL

-175 YLSHDTTVLILAA
+175 YLSHETTVLVLAA

-197 LRYNTYPAKIFMGD
+197 LRYNTYPARIFMGD

-225 LLLSDPARAPFPVSV
+225 LLMSDPARAPFPVTV

-245 GLPFLDTI
+245 GLPFLDTL

-311 ALILATYA
+311 ALIFTMYG

-329 AATERGGM
+329 VAAERGGL
-337 LLSESSKGRVL
+337 LLSETSKGRVL
-348 SDTKLARAGL
+348 SDTKLARAGIWL
-358 WFSDMAPRF
+358 SDMAPRF

-374 FLIANVFLP
+374 FLIASVFLP
-383 GHVPIDVGY
+383 GHVPMDVGY
-392 AALSLFVVVLGGLWF
+392 AAFSLFAVVLGGLWF
-407 FPHYRSHFVRGGLYV
+407 MPEYRSHFVRGGLYV

-430 GEQSGLPEI
+430 GEQSGIPEI

-447 TLLAVIAILV
+447 TLLALIALLV

-489 EMRADMPTLSVL
+489 EMRADMPTLSIL

-507 LYFSFELLLHTF
+507 LYFSFELLLHSF
-519 ADRMKQFGLVSL
+519 VDRVKHLGFLSL
-531 GILLG
+531 WVLFG

>member
-1 MTSAVFFAFITSLF
+1 MTSAVFFSFITSLF

-27 AGRWSFMDLPGERK
+27 AGRWRFMDLPGERK

-54 FGFAALLSI
+54 FGFSALLSI

-68 QDPIIL
+68 QDPIVL
-74 PVLLGAAIILGFGIW
+74 PVLLSSLIILGFGIW
-89 DDRANLHYRS
+89 DDRAGLHYKI

-105 LAVLVI
+105 LAALVVVI
-111 VAVGHIW
+111 GGIH
-118 FEQVPFFYEEEAP
+118 FEQIPFLFEDNVPM
-131 LWLTIPLTVVFL
+131 WLAIPLTVLFL
-143 VGASNAV
+143 VGAANAV

-157 GLAGGLAFLS
+157 GLAGGLAFLG

-175 YLSHDTTVLILAA
+175 YLAHDVTVLVMAA
-188 GFLGGLLGF
+188 GILGGLLGF
-197 LRYNTYPAKIFMGD
+197 LRYNTYPAIIFMGD

-225 LLLSDPARAPFPVSV
+225 LVLSDPSRTPFTVAV
-240 GLLVL
+240 GLLIL

-253 AVMGQRLA
+253 AVMGQRLIR
-261 KGRSPFIGD
+261 GRSPFIGD

-291 IYGIQAVMVGL
+291 IYGIQATMLGL

-311 ALILATYA
+311 ALVLAAYG
-319 AFALAMFALF
+319 AFAMAMFTLF
-329 AATERGGM
+329 VATERGDLARSSPPDGRM
-337 LLSESSKGRVL
+337 LSN
-348 SDTKLARAGL
+348 TKLARAAQWL
-358 WFSDMAPRF
+358 SEMAPRF
-367 LAVVVPL
+367 LAIVVPS

-383 GHVPIDVGY
+383 GHVPLDVGY
-392 AALSLFVVVLGGLWF
+392 AALSLFAVLLAGLWLL
-407 FPHYRSHFVRGGLYV
+407 PQHRSHFVRGGLYV

-430 GEQSGLPEI
+430 GEQSNLSDM
-439 WPIYVTQN
+439 WPLYVTYN
-447 TLLAVIAILV
+447 TLLAIIAILV
-457 LLSMRFSRGNR
+457 VLSMRFGRGNR

-476 LMVFFALIVPLLP
+476 LIVFFALIVPLLP
-489 EMRADMPTLSVL
+489 EMRADMPTLSIL

-519 ADRMKQFGLVSL
+519 DDRMKQFGFVSL
-531 GILLG
+531 WILFG

>member
-1 MTSAVFFAFITSLF
+1 MTSAVFFSFITSLF
-15 ICMALIPPLQVN
+15 ICMALIPPLQLN
-27 AGRWSFMDLPGERK
+27 AGRWSFMDLPGGRK

-54 FGFAALLSI
+54 FGSAALLSI
-63 FFWVP
+63 FFWGP
-68 QDPIIL
+68 QDPAVG
-74 PVLLGAAIILGFGIW
+74 PVLLSALVILAFGIW
-89 DDRANLHYRS
+89 DDRANLNYKV

-105 LAVLVI
+105 VAVFAVVI
-111 VAVGHIW
+111 VGDIRL
-118 FEQVPFFYEEEAP
+118 EQVPFLYDENAP
-131 LWLTIPLTVVFL
+131 LWLALPLTVVFL
-143 VGASNAV
+143 VGAANAV

-175 YLSHDTTVLILAA
+175 YLSHDTTVLVLAT

-197 LRYNTYPAKIFMGD
+197 LRYNTYPARIFMGD

-225 LLLSDPARAPFPVSV
+225 LLLSDPSRNPFPVTI

-277 LLALGLSHYEAVIV
+277 LLALGLSHYEAVIA

-311 ALILATYA
+311 ALILTMYGTF
-319 AFALAMFALF
+319 AFAMFALF
-329 AATERGGM
+329 VATERGGI
-337 LLSESSKGRVL
+337 LLSESTDGRVL
-348 SDTKLARAGL
+348 SDTKMARIGL
-358 WFSDMAPRF
+358 WLSDMAPRF

-374 FLIANVFLP
+374 FLIANVFVP
-383 GHVPIDVGY
+383 GHVPMDVGY
-392 AALSLFVVVLGGLWF
+392 AALGLFAVVLGGLWLM
-407 FPHYRSHFVRGGLYV
+407 PEYRSHFVRGGLYV

-430 GEQSGLPEI
+430 GEQSGILDI

-489 EMRADMPTLSVL
+489 EMRADMPTLSIL

-519 ADRMKQFGLVSL
+519 ADRVKQFGLVSL
-531 GILLG
+531 WILFG

>member
-15 ICMALIPPLQVN
+15 LCMALIPPLQLN
-27 AGRWSFMDLPGERK
+27 AERWRFMDQPGERK

-54 FGFAALLSI
+54 FGSAALLSV

-68 QDPIIL
+68 QDSVVA
-74 PVLLGAAIILGFGIW
+74 PVLLSALVILGFGIW
-89 DDRANLHYRS
+89 DDRAGLNYKI
-99 KLIGQL
+99 KLVGQL
-105 LAVLVI
+105 IAVFV
-111 VAVGHIW
+111 VAVIGGIRLDQLP
-118 FEQVPFFYEEEAP
+118 FLYEQDAP
-131 LWLTIPLTVVFL
+131 LWLSLPVTVLFL
-143 VGASNAV
+143 VGAANAV

-167 FAGIAYLA
+167 FAGIAYLS
-175 YLSHDTTVLILAA
+175 YLSGDVTVLVLAS

-197 LRYNTYPAKIFMGD
+197 LRYNTYPARIFMGD

-219 SMGVLV
+219 FMGVLV
-225 LLLSDPARAPFPVSV
+225 ILLSDPSRDPFTPTV

-253 AVMGQRLA
+253 AVMGHRLA

-277 LLALGLSHYEAVIV
+277 LLALGFSHYEAVIV
-291 IYGIQAVMVGL
+291 IYAIQAVMVGL

-311 ALILATYA
+311 VMILSTYA
-319 AFALAMFALF
+319 SFAAGMFALF
-329 AATERGGM
+329 FATERGGA
-337 LLSESSKGRVL
+337 LLSLSSRGRVL
-348 SDTKLARAGL
+348 EDTKLARAGL
-358 WFSDMAPRF
+358 WLSDMAPRF

-374 FLIANVFLP
+374 FLVVNVFLP
-383 GHVPIDVGY
+383 GQVPIDVGY
-392 AALSLFVVVLGGLWF
+392 AAISLFAVVLLGLWLL
-407 FPHYRSHFVRGGLYV
+407 PRHRSLFVRGGLYV

-430 GEQSGLPEI
+430 GEQSGFPDI
-439 WPIYVTQN
+439 RPIYVTQN
-447 TLLAVIAILV
+447 SVLAIIAILV

-489 EMRADMPTLSVL
+489 EMRTDMPTLSIL
-501 AAKLIV
+501 AGKLII
-507 LYFSFELLLHTF
+507 LYFAFELLLHTF
-519 ADRMKQFGLVSL
+519 ADRVKQMGFVSL
-531 GILLG
+531 WILFG

>member
-1 MTSAVFFAFITSLF
+1 MTSAIFFSFITSLF
-15 ICMALIPPLQVN
+15 ICMALIPPLQLN

-54 FGFAALLSI
+54 FGFAALLSV
-63 FFWVP
+63 FFWAP
-68 QDPIIL
+68 QDPIIT
-74 PVLLGAAIILGFGIW
+74 PVLVSATIILGFGIW
-89 DDRANLHYRS
+89 DDRANLNYRT
-99 KLIGQL
+99 KLVGQL
-105 LAVLVI
+105 LAIFVVVI
-111 VAVGHIW
+111 FGHIH
-118 FEQVPFFYEEEAP
+118 FEQIPFIHDEEAP
-131 LWLTIPLTVVFL
+131 LWLTMPLTVVFL

-175 YLSHDTTVLILAA
+175 YLSHETTVLVLAA

-197 LRYNTYPAKIFMGD
+197 LRYNTYPARIFMGD

-225 LLLSDPARAPFPVSV
+225 LLMSDPARAPFPVTV

-245 GLPFLDTI
+245 GLPFLDTL

-311 ALILATYA
+311 ALIFTMYG

-329 AATERGGM
+329 VAAERGGL
-337 LLSESSKGRVL
+337 LLSETSKGRVL
-348 SDTKLARAGL
+348 SDTKLARAGIWL
-358 WFSDMAPRF
+358 SDMAPRF

-374 FLIANVFLP
+374 FLVASVFLP
-383 GHVPIDVGY
+383 GHVPMDVGY
-392 AALSLFVVVLGGLWF
+392 AAFSLFAVVLGGLWF
-407 FPHYRSHFVRGGLYV
+407 MPEYRSHFVRGGLYV

-430 GEQSGLPEI
+430 GEQSGIPEI

-447 TLLAVIAILV
+447 TLLALIALLV

-489 EMRADMPTLSVL
+489 EMRADMPTLSIL

-507 LYFSFELLLHTF
+507 LYFSFELLLHSF
-519 ADRMKQFGLVSL
+519 VDRVKHLGFLSL
-531 GILLG
+531 WVLFG
-536 LGVRAWL
+536 LGVKAWL

>member
-1 MTSAVFFAFITSLF
+1 MTSAVFFSFITSLF
-15 ICMALIPPLQVN
+15 ICMALIPPLQLN
-27 AGRWSFMDLPGERK
+27 AGRWRFMDLPGERK

-68 QDPIIL
+68 QDPIIT
-74 PVLLGAAIILGFGIW
+74 PVLVSATIILGFGIW
-89 DDRANLHYRS
+89 DDRANLNYRT
-99 KLIGQL
+99 KLVGQL
-105 LAVLVI
+105 LAVFVVVVI
-111 VAVGHIW
+111 GHIR
-118 FEQVPFFYEEEAP
+118 FEQVPFFFAEEAP
-131 LWLTIPLTVVFL
+131 LWLTVPLTIVFL

-175 YLSHDTTVLILAA
+175 YLSHDITVLVLAA

-197 LRYNTYPAKIFMGD
+197 LRYNTYPARIFMGD

-225 LLLSDPARAPFPVSV
+225 LIMSDSGRAPFPVSI

-311 ALILATYA
+311 GLILAMYG

-329 AATERGGM
+329 VATERRRVP
-337 LLSESSKGRVL
+337 LSISSSGRVL

-358 WFSDMAPRF
+358 WLSDMAPRF

-374 FLIANVFLP
+374 FLVANVFLP
-383 GHVPIDVGY
+383 GHVPTDVGL
-392 AALSLFVVVLGGLWF
+392 AAISLFVVVMAGPWF
-407 FPHYRSHFVRGGLYV
+407 MPQYRSHFVRGGLYV

-430 GEQSGLPEI
+430 GEQSGISDI

-447 TLLAVIAILV
+447 TLLALIALLV

-489 EMRADMPTLSVL
+489 EMRADMPTLSIL

-507 LYFSFELLLHTF
+507 LYFAFELLLHSF
-519 ADRMKQFGLVSL
+519 VDRVQQLGFLSL
-531 GILLG
+531 WVLFG

>member
-1 MTSAVFFAFITSLF
+1 MTSAVFFSFITSLF
-15 ICMALIPPLQVN
+15 ICMALIPPLQLN

-54 FGFAALLSI
+54 FGSAALLSI
-63 FFWVP
+63 LFWVP
-68 QDPIIL
+68 QEPIIA
-74 PVLLGAAIILGFGIW
+74 PVLGSAAILLGFGIW
-89 DDRANLHYRS
+89 DDRANLNYRT
-99 KLIGQL
+99 KLLGQL
-105 LAVLVI
+105 LAVLVVVVI
-111 VAVGHIW
+111 GQIR
-118 FEQVPFFYEEEAP
+118 FEQIPFFYEEEAP
-131 LWLTIPLTVVFL
+131 LWLTIPLTVIFL

-175 YLSHDTTVLILAA
+175 YLSHDTTVLVLAA

-197 LRYNTYPAKIFMGD
+197 LRYNTYPARIFMGD

-219 SMGVLV
+219 SMGILV
-225 LLLSDPARAPFPVSV
+225 LLMGDPARDPFPVAI
-240 GLLVL
+240 GLLLL

-277 LLALGLSHYEAVIV
+277 LLALGLSHHEAVIV

-311 ALILATYA
+311 TLIFTMYG
-319 AFALAMFALF
+319 AFATAMFALF
-329 AATERGGM
+329 VSTERRRVP
-337 LLSESSKGRVL
+337 LSVSSSGRVL

-358 WFSDMAPRF
+358 WLSDMAPRF
-367 LAVVVPL
+367 LAVVVPI

-383 GHVPIDVGY
+383 GHVPTDVGF
-392 AALSLFVVVLGGLWF
+392 AAISLFVVVMAGPWF
-407 FPHYRSHFVRGGLYV
+407 MPQYRSHFVRGGLYV

-430 GEQSGLPEI
+430 GEQSGMLDI
-439 WPIYVTQN
+439 WPVYITHN
-447 TLLAVIAILV
+447 TLLALIALLV

-489 EMRADMPTLSVL
+489 EMRADMPTLSIL

-519 ADRMKQFGLVSL
+519 TDRVKQLGLVSL
-531 GILLG
+531 WILLG

>member
-1 MTSAVFFAFITSLF
+1 MTSAVFFSFITSLF
-15 ICMALIPPLQVN
+15 ICMALIPPLQLN
-27 AGRWSFMDLPGERK
+27 AGRWSFMDLPGGRK

-54 FGFAALLSI
+54 FGSAALLSI

-68 QDPIIL
+68 QDPAVG
-74 PVLLGAAIILGFGIW
+74 PVLLSALVILAFGIW
-89 DDRANLHYRS
+89 DDRANLNYKV
-99 KLIGQL
+99 KLVGQL
-105 LAVLVI
+105 VAVFAVVI
-111 VAVGHIW
+111 VGDIRL
-118 FEQVPFFYEEEAP
+118 EQVPFLYDENAP
-131 LWLTIPLTVVFL
+131 LWLALPLTVVFL
-143 VGASNAV
+143 VGAANAV

-175 YLSHDTTVLILAA
+175 YLSHDTTVLVLAA

-197 LRYNTYPAKIFMGD
+197 LRYNTYPARIFMGD

-225 LLLSDPARAPFPVSV
+225 LLLSDPSRNPFPVTI

-277 LLALGLSHYEAVIV
+277 LLALGLSHYEAVIA

-311 ALILATYA
+311 ALILTMYGTF
-319 AFALAMFALF
+319 AFAMFALF
-329 AATERGGM
+329 VATERGGI
-337 LLSESSKGRVL
+337 LLSESTDGRVL
-348 SDTKLARAGL
+348 SDTKMARIGL
-358 WFSDMAPRF
+358 WLSDMAPRF

-374 FLIANVFLP
+374 FLIANVFVP
-383 GHVPIDVGY
+383 GHVPMDVGY
-392 AALSLFVVVLGGLWF
+392 AALGLFAVVLGGLWLM
-407 FPHYRSHFVRGGLYV
+407 PEYRSHFVRGGLYV

-430 GEQSGLPEI
+430 GEQSGVPDI

-489 EMRADMPTLSVL
+489 EMRADMPTLSIL

-507 LYFSFELLLHTF
+507 LYFSFELMLHAF
-519 ADRMKQFGLVSL
+519 ADRVKQFGLVSL
-531 GILLG
+531 WILFG

>member
-1 MTSAVFFAFITSLF
+1 
-15 ICMALIPPLQVN
+15 
-27 AGRWSFMDLPGERK
+27 
-41 VHANPIPRIGGIA
+41 
-54 FGFAALLSI
+54 
-63 FFWVP
+63 
-68 QDPIIL
+68 
-74 PVLLGAAIILGFGIW
+74 
-89 DDRANLHYRS
+89 
-99 KLIGQL
+99 
-105 LAVLVI
+105 
-111 VAVGHIW
+111 
-118 FEQVPFFYEEEAP
+118 
-131 LWLTIPLTVVFL
+131 
-143 VGASNAV
+143 
-150 NLSDGLD
+150 
-157 GLAGGLAFLS
+157 
-167 FAGIAYLA
+167 
-175 YLSHDTTVLILAA
+175 
-188 GFLGGLLGF
+188 
-197 LRYNTYPAKIFMGD
+197 MGD

-225 LLLSDPARAPFPVSV
+225 LLMSDPARAPFPVTV

-245 GLPFLDTI
+245 GLPFLDTL

-277 LLALGLSHYEAVIV
+277 LLALGLSHHEAVIV

-311 ALILATYA
+311 GLILAMYG

-329 AATERGGM
+329 VATERRRVP
-337 LLSESSKGRVL
+337 LSISSSGRVL

-358 WFSDMAPRF
+358 WLSDMAPRF

-374 FLIANVFLP
+374 FLVANVFLP
-383 GHVPIDVGY
+383 GHVPTDVGL
-392 AALSLFVVVLGGLWF
+392 AAISLFVVVMAGPWF
-407 FPHYRSHFVRGGLYV
+407 MPEYRSHFVRGGLYV

-430 GEQSGLPEI
+430 GEQSGIPEI

-447 TLLAVIAILV
+447 TLLALIALLV

-489 EMRADMPTLSVL
+489 EMRADMPTLSIL

-507 LYFSFELLLHTF
+507 LYFSFELLLHSF
-519 ADRMKQFGLVSL
+519 VDRVKHLGFLSL
-531 GILLG
+531 WVLFG
-536 LGVRAWL
+536 LGVKAWL

>member
-1 MTSAVFFAFITSLF
+1 MTSAVFFSFITSLF
-15 ICMALIPPLQVN
+15 ICMALIPPLQLN
-27 AGRWSFMDLPGERK
+27 AGRWSFMDLPGGRK

-54 FGFAALLSI
+54 FGSAALLSI
-63 FFWVP
+63 FFWGP
-68 QDPIIL
+68 QDPAVG
-74 PVLLGAAIILGFGIW
+74 PVLLSALVILAFGIW
-89 DDRANLHYRS
+89 DDRANLNYKV

-105 LAVLVI
+105 VAVFAVVI
-111 VAVGHIW
+111 VGDIRL
-118 FEQVPFFYEEEAP
+118 EQVPFLYDENAP
-131 LWLTIPLTVVFL
+131 LWLALPLTVVFL
-143 VGASNAV
+143 VGAANAV

-175 YLSHDTTVLILAA
+175 YLSHDTTVLVLAA

-197 LRYNTYPAKIFMGD
+197 LRYNTYPARIFMGD

-225 LLLSDPARAPFPVSV
+225 LLLSDPSRNPFPVTI

-311 ALILATYA
+311 ALILTMYGTF
-319 AFALAMFALF
+319 AFAMFALF
-329 AATERGGM
+329 VATERGGI
-337 LLSESSKGRVL
+337 LLSESTDGRVL
-348 SDTKLARAGL
+348 SDTKMARIGL
-358 WFSDMAPRF
+358 WLSDMAPRF

-374 FLIANVFLP
+374 FLIANVFVP
-383 GHVPIDVGY
+383 GHVPMDVGY
-392 AALSLFVVVLGGLWF
+392 AALGLFAVVLGGLWLM
-407 FPHYRSHFVRGGLYV
+407 PEYRSHFVRGGLYV

-430 GEQSGLPEI
+430 GEQSGILDI

-489 EMRADMPTLSVL
+489 EMRADMPTLSIL

-519 ADRMKQFGLVSL
+519 ADRVKQFGLVSL
-531 GILLG
+531 WILFG

>member
-1 MTSAVFFAFITSLF
+1 MTSAVFFSFITSLF
-15 ICMALIPPLQVN
+15 ICMALIPPLQLN
-27 AGRWSFMDLPGERK
+27 AGRWRFMDLPGERK

-54 FGFAALLSI
+54 FGFAALMSI
-63 FFWVP
+63 LFWVP
-68 QDPIIL
+68 SDPIIA
-74 PVLLGAAIILGFGIW
+74 PVLGSAAILLGFGIW
-89 DDRANLHYRS
+89 DDRANLNYRT
-99 KLIGQL
+99 KLLGQL
-105 LAVLVI
+105 LAVLV
-111 VAVGHIW
+111 VVVLGHIR
-118 FEQVPFFYEEEAP
+118 FEQIPFFYEEEAP
-131 LWLTIPLTVVFL
+131 LWLTIPLTVIFL

-175 YLSHDTTVLILAA
+175 YLSHDTTVLVLAA

-197 LRYNTYPAKIFMGD
+197 LRYNTYPARIFMGD

-219 SMGVLV
+219 SMGILV
-225 LLLSDPARAPFPVSV
+225 LLMGDPARDPFPLSI
-240 GLLVL
+240 GLLLL
-245 GLPFLDTI
+245 GLPFLDTL
-253 AVMGQRLA
+253 AVMRQRLA

-277 LLALGLSHYEAVIV
+277 LLALGLSHYEAVIA

-311 ALILATYA
+311 ILILTVYG
-319 AFALAMFALF
+319 AFATAMFALF
-329 AATERGGM
+329 VSTERRRVP
-337 LLSESSKGRVL
+337 LSVASSGRVL

-358 WFSDMAPRF
+358 WLSDMAPRF

-374 FLIANVFLP
+374 FLVANVFLP
-383 GHVPIDVGY
+383 GHVPADVGV
-392 AALSLFVVVLGGLWF
+392 AALGLFVVVIAGPWF
-407 FPHYRSHFVRGGLYV
+407 MPQYHSHFVRGGLYV

-430 GEQSGLPEI
+430 GEQSGMLDI
-439 WPIYVTQN
+439 WPIYVTHN
-447 TLLAVIAILV
+447 TLLAIIAILV
-457 LLSMRFSRGNR
+457 VLSMRFSRSNR

-489 EMRADMPTLSVL
+489 EMRADMPTLSIL

-507 LYFSFELLLHTF
+507 LYFSFELLIHTF
-519 ADRMKQFGLVSL
+519 TDRLKHLGLVSL
-531 GILLG
+531 WILLG